1 MVKIAPSLLS
11 ANPAFLG
18 DDVKKLEQAGA
29 DLLHF
34 DVMDGHFVNN
44 MTFGPMF
51 LKSLKKCTKL
61 AFDVHLMVNTPERFV
76 PWYAESGA
84 DMITFH
90 LEATENPDDLIKLIH
105 QYGIK
110 AGISLKPKTDMKIL
124 SKLKCQ
130 PDLFLVMG
138 VEPGFGGQAYFE
150 DTPQRIVAARKLL
163 SNSNLI
169 VEVDGG
175 INPKTAKLSVDA
187 GADILVAGTAVF
199 KNNEYKK
206 NILTLKGEGL

>member
-11 ANPAFLG
+11 ANPAYFM
-18 DDVKKLEQAGA
+18 DDVKKLEQAKA

-44 MTFGPMF
+44 MTFGPMI

-61 AFDVHLMVNTPERFV
+61 AFDVHLMVNEPERFV
-76 PWYAESGA
+76 PWFAEAGA

-90 LEATENPDDLIKLIH
+90 LEATKKPDDLIKMIKK
-105 QYGIK
+105 YGLK
-110 AGISLKPKTDMKIL
+110 AGVSLKPKTDMKIL
-124 SKLKCQ
+124 SKLKQQ

-138 VEPGFGGQAYFE
+138 VEPGFGGQAFFE
-150 DTPQRIVAARKLL
+150 DTPQRILMARQLL
-163 SNSNLI
+163 ANPKLI

-175 INPKTAKLSVDA
+175 INKETAKLCVDA

-199 KNNEYKK
+199 KNGEYQK

>member
-11 ANPAFLG
+11 ADPACFM
-18 DDVKKLEQAGA
+18 DDVKKLEQAKA

-44 MTFGPMF
+44 MTVGPMI

-61 AFDVHLMVNTPERFV
+61 AFDVHLMVNEPERFV
-76 PWYAESGA
+76 PWFSEAGA

-90 LEATENPDDLIKLIH
+90 LEATKKPDDLIKMIKK
-105 QYGIK
+105 YGLK
-110 AGISLKPKTDMKIL
+110 AGVSLKPKTDMKIL
-124 SKLKCQ
+124 SKLKQQ

-138 VEPGFGGQAYFE
+138 VEPGFGGQDFFE
-150 DTPQRIVAARKLL
+150 DTPQRILLARQLL
-163 SNSNLI
+163 TNPKLI

-175 INPKTAKLSVDA
+175 INKDTAKLCIDA

-199 KNNEYKK
+199 KNGEYQK
-206 NILTLKGEGL
+206 NILTLKGEEL